1 MTRQYASVMK
11 MGVVYMSVI
20 HIVRHFKEE
29 LAWPAD
35 KQLWI
40 ISNLILFKQY
50 ITKELKNN
58 ANLSQNNIDVLLI
71 VTTE

>member
-1 MTRQYASVMK
+1 MK
-11 MGVVYMSVI
+11 VGVVYMIVI

-58 ANLSQNNIDVLLI
+58 AI
-71 VTTE
+71 